1 MSAFLLQSICNL
13 ATAIQNTMSEI
24 KPILDQM
31 QDHMQK
37 AISHLEAELVKI
49 RAGKATPSML
59 DGVMVDYYGSMTPL
73 NQVANINTPEAR
85 TIQIQPWEKGLIRN
99 IEKAIMDANLGLTP
113 ANDGQ
118 MIRITVPPL
127 SEERRKDLVKR
138 AKAEGEQAKVSIRN
152 LRRDANESIK
162 KAQKN
167 GLPEDMAKDAE
178 AKTQKITDD
187 FISKVDKHLETK
199 EKEIMTV

>member
-1 MSAFLLQSICNL
+1 
-13 ATAIQNTMSEI
+13 MSEI
-24 KPILDQM
+24 KTILDQM
-31 QDHMQK
+31 QDQMQK
-37 AISHLEAELVKI
+37 AISHLESELVKI

-138 AKAEGEQAKVSIRN
+138 AKAEGEHAKVSIRN
-152 LRRDANESIK
+152 LRRDANEGIK

-167 GLPEDMAKDAE
+167 GLPEDLAKDAE
-178 AKTQKITDD
+178 TKTQKITDD
-187 FISKVDKHLETK
+187 FITKVDKHLETK

>member
-1 MSAFLLQSICNL
+1 
-13 ATAIQNTMSEI
+13 
-24 KPILDQM
+24 
-31 QDHMQK
+31 MQK
-37 AISHLEAELVKI
+37 AISHLETELVKI
-49 RAGKATPSML
+49 RAGKATPSMM

-85 TIQIQPWEKGLIRN
+85 TIIIQPWEKSLIKP
-99 IEKAIMDANLGLTP
+99 IEKAITDANLGLNP
-113 ANDGQ
+113 QNDGQ

-138 AKAEGEQAKVSIRN
+138 AKAEGEHAKVGIRN
-152 LRRDANESIK
+152 LRRDANENIK
-162 KAQKN
+162 KAQKA
-167 GLPEDMAKDAE
+167 GLPEDLAKDAE

-187 FISKVDKHLETK
+187 YIAKVDKHLEAK

>member
-1 MSAFLLQSICNL
+1 M
-13 ATAIQNTMSEI
+13 EV
-24 KPILDQM
+24 KPILDHM

-49 RAGKATPSML
+49 RAGKATPSMM

-85 TIQIQPWEKGLIRN
+85 TIIIQPWEKSLIKP
-99 IEKAIMDANLGLTP
+99 IEKAITDANLGLNP
-113 ANDGQ
+113 QNDGQ

-138 AKAEGEQAKVSIRN
+138 AKAEGEHAKVGIRN
-152 LRRDANESIK
+152 LRRDANENIK
-162 KAQKN
+162 KAQKA
-167 GLPEDMAKDAE
+167 GLPEDLAKDAE

-187 FISKVDKHLETK
+187 YIAKVD
-199 EKEIMTV
+199 

>member
-1 MSAFLLQSICNL
+1 
-13 ATAIQNTMSEI
+13 MSEI

-31 QDHMQK
+31 QDLMNK
-37 AISHLEAELVKI
+37 AISHLETELVKI

-85 TIQIQPWEKGLIRN
+85 TIQIQPWEKALIKN
-99 IEKAIMDANLGLTP
+99 IEKAIIDANLGLTP

-138 AKAEGEQAKVSIRN
+138 AKAEGEHAKVSIRN
-152 LRRDANESIK
+152 LRRDANENIK

-167 GLPEDMAKDAE
+167 GLPEDVAKDAE
-178 AKTQKITDD
+178 SRTQKMTDD
-187 FISKVDKHLETK
+187 FISKVDKHLEAK

>member
-1 MSAFLLQSICNL
+1 M
-13 ATAIQNTMSEI
+13 TDV
-24 KPILDQM
+24 KPIIDHM

-49 RAGKATPSML
+49 RAGKASPAML
-59 DGVMVDYYGSMTPL
+59 DGVLVDYYGAMTPL
-73 NQVANINTPEAR
+73 SQVANINTPEAR
-85 TIQIQPWEKGLIRN
+85 TIVIQPWEKSLIKA
-99 IEKAIMDANLGLTP
+99 IEKAIIDANLGLTP

-118 MIRITVPPL
+118 LIRINVPPL

-138 AKAEGEQAKVSIRN
+138 AKSEGEHAKVSIRN
-152 LRRDANESIK
+152 LRRDANENIK
-162 KAQKN
+162 KAQKS

-187 FISKVDKHLETK
+187 FITKVDKHLDAK
-199 EKEIMTV
+199 EKEIMTI

>member
-1 MSAFLLQSICNL
+1 M
-13 ATAIQNTMSEI
+13 TDV
-24 KPILDQM
+24 KPIIDHM

-49 RAGKATPSML
+49 RAGKASPAML
-59 DGVMVDYYGSMTPL
+59 DGVLVDYYGAMTPL
-73 NQVANINTPEAR
+73 SQVANINTPEAR
-85 TIQIQPWEKGLIRN
+85 TIVIQPWEKSLIKA
-99 IEKAIMDANLGLTP
+99 IEKAIIDANLGLTP

-118 MIRITVPPL
+118 LIRINVPPL

-138 AKAEGEQAKVSIRN
+138 AKSEGEHAKVSIRN
-152 LRRDANESIK
+152 LRRDANENIK

-187 FISKVDKHLETK
+187 FITKVDKHLDAK
-199 EKEIMTV
+199 EKEIMTI

>member
-1 MSAFLLQSICNL
+1 M
-13 ATAIQNTMSEI
+13 EV
-24 KPILDQM
+24 KPILDHM

-49 RAGKATPSML
+49 RAGKATPSMM

-85 TIQIQPWEKGLIRN
+85 TIIIQPWEKSLIKP
-99 IEKAIMDANLGLTP
+99 IEKAITDANLGLNP
-113 ANDGQ
+113 QNDGQ

-138 AKAEGEQAKVSIRN
+138 AKAEGEHAKVGIRN
-152 LRRDANESIK
+152 LRRDANENIK
-162 KAQKN
+162 KAQKA
-167 GLPEDMAKDAE
+167 GLPEDLAKDAE

-187 FISKVDKHLETK
+187 YIAKVDKHLEAK

>member
-1 MSAFLLQSICNL
+1 M
-13 ATAIQNTMSEI
+13 EV
-24 KPILDQM
+24 KPILDHM

-37 AISHLEAELVKI
+37 AISHLETELVKI
-49 RAGKATPSML
+49 RAGKATPSMM

-85 TIQIQPWEKGLIRN
+85 TIIIQPWEKSLIKP
-99 IEKAIMDANLGLTP
+99 IEKAITDANLGLNP
-113 ANDGQ
+113 QNDGQ

-138 AKAEGEQAKVSIRN
+138 AKAEGEHAKVSIRN
-152 LRRDANESIK
+152 LRRDANENIK
-162 KAQKN
+162 KAQKA
-167 GLPEDMAKDAE
+167 GLPEDLAKDAE

-187 FISKVDKHLETK
+187 YIAKVDKHLEAK